1 MIRPTSRRVI
11 PTRCAEYL
19 FVSRLSSS
27 SSLPPRAKKN
37 ARLEVKSQS
46 IDLSSKKSEN
56 RDRSIDRSICTAWTD
71 RSSSMNLIAH
81 QSSRLRDTAK
91 TTSRSRVTRPLF
103 PTQNMLTQQLSKI
116 SSVRIFASSRV
127 HLSRLHLEV
136 GEASAPGRATPLG
149 ARRGRDRA
157 KANSTHA

>member
-11 PTRCAEYL
+11 PTRGALSTFSSRVSLRRRL
-19 FVSRLSSS
+19 FLLARKRTPDRGEIHRSLLSR
-27 SSLPPRAKKN
+27 KT
-37 ARLEVKSQS
+37 
-46 IDLSSKKSEN
+46 
-56 RDRSIDRSICTAWTD
+56 RSIDQKNRSICTAWTAD
-71 RSSSMNLIAH
+71 RTSHPSTPRYGENDESFSSHAP
-81 QSSRLRDTAK
+81 A
-91 TTSRSRVTRPLF
+91 F
-103 PTQNMLTQQLSKI
+103 PDATLTDAALSKN
-116 SSVRIFASSRV
+116 IFGENFRASRV